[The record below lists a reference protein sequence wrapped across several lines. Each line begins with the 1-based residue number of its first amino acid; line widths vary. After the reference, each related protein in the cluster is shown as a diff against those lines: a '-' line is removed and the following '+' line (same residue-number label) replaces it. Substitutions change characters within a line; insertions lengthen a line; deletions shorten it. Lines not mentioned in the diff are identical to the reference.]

1 MNSRVTRLF
10 KNGSNQAVRIPKEM
24 AFDTE
29 EVRLY
34 KDGNRLVIEPVLP
47 KVGLQALLSG
57 WQPLDEGIPDIEDLP
72 PVNTGIFDE

>member
-24 AFDTE
+24 AFETD

-47 KVGLQALLSG
+47 KMGLQALLNG
-57 WQPLDEGIPDIEDLP
+57 WQPLDEGLPEIEDLP
-72 PVNTGIFDE
+72 PADTGIFNE

>member
-24 AFDTE
+24 AFDTD

-47 KVGLQALLSG
+47 KVGLQALLNG
-57 WQPLDEGIPDIEDLP
+57 WQPISEALPEIEDLP
-72 PVNTGIFDE
+72 PTATGIFDE